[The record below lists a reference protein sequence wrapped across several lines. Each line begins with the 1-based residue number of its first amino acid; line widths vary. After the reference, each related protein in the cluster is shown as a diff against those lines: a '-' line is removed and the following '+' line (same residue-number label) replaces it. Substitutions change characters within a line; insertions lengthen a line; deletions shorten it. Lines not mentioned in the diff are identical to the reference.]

1 MGKHK
6 QIICK
11 VCYKEMRSD
20 VQTRHMKQHE
30 NEDNPVTNIS
40 VTNNIYTP
48 KQDSMN
54 IKKVKSEI
62 NDEELRKH
70 LIKMENDYQEK
81 IALGKGIYKMVGEGI
96 VSFQALSND
105 MKDAV
110 ETYTQHQEDFRDV
123 GNVAL
128 KPWQNEL
135 MQYIKPCDREIFWIV
150 GKDGNEG
157 KSWFQKYVKSVFGT
171 RRVVSGIDIK
181 TGNASIFQALRKH
194 PLVTADIFLFNIGKS
209 MKKFDEINYDALE
222 KLKDGEAFASKF
234 NSQQLKIRVPNVVM
248 VFSNSPPDFK
258 ELAKQRFRVFYIKND
273 ELKGR
278 KSVENKSD
286 KPIFKNKTEDT
297 INHLVEDD
305 ETSDDVN
312 ESSDDNNEMSD
323 DGGL

>member
-1 MGKHK
+1 MGKNK
-6 QIICK
+6 QVICK

-20 VQTRHMKQHE
+20 VLTRHMKQHE
-30 NEDNPVTNIS
+30 KRNEDNPDTNIS
-40 VTNNIYTP
+40 LKNNIYTSTH
-48 KQDSMN
+48 DSTH

-157 KSWFQKYVKSVFGT
+157 RSLFQK
-171 RRVVSGIDIK
+171 
-181 TGNASIFQALRKH
+181 
-194 PLVTADIFLFNIGKS
+194 
-209 MKKFDEINYDALE
+209 
-222 KLKDGEAFASKF
+222 
-234 NSQQLKIRVPNVVM
+234 
-248 VFSNSPPDFK
+248 
-258 ELAKQRFRVFYIKND
+258 
-273 ELKGR
+273 
-278 KSVENKSD
+278 
-286 KPIFKNKTEDT
+286 
-297 INHLVEDD
+297 
-305 ETSDDVN
+305 
-312 ESSDDNNEMSD
+312 
-323 DGGL
+323 